1 MPTKKS
7 RATAFNADYLADIGT
22 TDTDIFGKMEQETKA
37 LQEEV
42 QQADP
47 SKIALIPIERL
58 RDNPYQGRETIDE
71 EELQFLT
78 DEIRETGFLG
88 VLVARKSPRD
98 EDHYEIISGHR
109 RKLAAGRA
117 GLKELPTIVKSYTDE
132 QMLFLGA
139 KENILRVDFTPLE
152 EGKIFQRM
160 MEEMKYTQVEV
171 ATKIHKSRGYVRA
184 RLALTDTYP
193 DIKEMVT
200 QYPET

>member
-47 SKIALIPIERL
+47 SKIALIPIEKL

-98 EDHYEIISGHR
+98 EDH
-109 RKLAAGRA
+109 
-117 GLKELPTIVKSYTDE
+117 
-132 QMLFLGA
+132 
-139 KENILRVDFTPLE
+139 
-152 EGKIFQRM
+152 
-160 MEEMKYTQVEV
+160 
-171 ATKIHKSRGYVRA
+171 
-184 RLALTDTYP
+184 
-193 DIKEMVT
+193 
-200 QYPET
+200 